1 MILMLITAPLFLL
14 VSGII
19 SIIPDGAFTISSSIT
34 GMINMFSIAFQFFP
48 VDVWIAFF
56 GSITFWITVHLV
68 YGLINFILRLIPIL
82 GMGQ

>member
-14 VSGII
+14 VGGII
-19 SIIPDGAFTISSSIT
+19 TLIPEGSFTISSSIT
-34 GMINMFSIAFQFFP
+34 GMVNMFSIAFQFFP

-68 YGLINFILRLIPIL
+68 YGFINFILKLIPIL